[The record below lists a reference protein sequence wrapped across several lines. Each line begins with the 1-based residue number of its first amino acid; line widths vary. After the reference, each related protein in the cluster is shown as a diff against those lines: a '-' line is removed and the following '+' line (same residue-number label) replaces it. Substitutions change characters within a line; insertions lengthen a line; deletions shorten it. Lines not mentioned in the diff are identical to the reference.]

1 MRYKLK
7 QGAWLWIQVEIH
19 SGDLGEVLGEVGGV
33 QDPDIL
39 LKGRRELL
47 FFSLLLARHHTRCFI
62 KIISIQPARTTLG
75 LIQCWWDCKT
85 LPCFGELSLTPQM
98 VKKRVIIG
106 PSNPTP
112 KYTPKGNEN
121 ICPCEDLYTSVHTA
135 LLMIAQ
141 EWKQPKRSPALVH
154 G

>member
-7 QGAWLWIQVEIH
+7 QGTWLWIQVEIH
-19 SGDLGEVLGEVGGV
+19 SGDLGKGLREVGGV

-39 LKGRRELL
+39 LKRRRELL
-47 FFSLLLARHHTRCFI
+47 FFSTTCQTPHYFI
-62 KIISIQPARTTLG
+62 NIISIQSARTTLG
-75 LIQCWWDCKT
+75 LIQCWWDCKS

-98 VKKRVIIG
+98 VKKRVIIW

-112 KYTPKGNEN
+112 KYTLKGNEN
-121 ICPCEDLYTSVHTA
+121 ICPCEEVYTSVHAA
-135 LLMIAQ
+135 LFTIAQ
-141 EWKQPKRSPALVH
+141 EEKQPKCSPAPIS